1 MVIRIAFDRKLKER
15 VVVQT
20 GKCKGILFVL
30 PLRFVNGDIGG
41 LAGNKMIASGFL
53 HPELLDIVRHLF
65 DFE

>member
-1 MVIRIAFDRKLKER
+1 MMIGVTFDRKLKER

-41 LAGNKMIASGFL
+41 LTGYEIIAFGFL
-53 HPELLDIVRHLF
+53 HTELFDVVRHLF